1 MNRWLCRLP
10 TAGVWQKEFG
20 FEFPNRI
27 VKHPISCSALSAV
40 HYASYEGR
48 GLAALI
54 VRFALDVLPHQYISR
69 WANNMMTR
77 TKTGPKPKPFSELI
91 RKNAASCGYT
101 VVRAS
106 DRTGTAVVCCLK
118 CQQTHTTKKSYR
130 IDLCSCVRKRPFYG
144 VERTTKSHK
153 QELIDRGLDSE
164 YKVLSKVEKDVFRY
178 RHLACGRVFR
188 SHMGLLWQNRT
199 VAHFCKACR
208 QDALDGHKRSL
219 DLVLNSLSQ
228 KMPSLKLVS
237 DFVPGITQSITVRDS
252 KCGHQFDLAVF
263 KVTEKSKHSSMLR
276 CPVCHPRS
284 VWFEF
289 EVAGKKFKTRS
300 RVEQRFV
307 EFLVTER
314 GINPADIH
322 YEPKDHVAYRC
333 PVSGKRKQYIPD
345 FRVKNV
351 LVEVKDLNSLGV
363 GGSYHWQ
370 SKEEALIVNRAKCEA
385 ANRKFADYRVYV
397 LLRSGRFRKVNDFW
411 SAQEQKRLNLI

>member
-1 MNRWLCRLP
+1 MNRWLCRWL
-10 TAGVWQKEFG
+10 TAGVWRKAFG
-20 FEFPNRI
+20 FEFPNR
-27 VKHPISCSALSAV
+27 VLKHPISCSALSAV

-54 VRFALDVLPHQYISR
+54 VRFALDVLPLQYISR

-77 TKTGPKPKPFSELI
+77 KKPGPKPKLFSELI
-91 RKNAASCGYT
+91 RKNAESCGYR

-106 DRTGTAVVCCLK
+106 DRTQTAIVCCLH
-118 CQQTHTTKKSYR
+118 CQRIQTTTKSYR
-130 IDLCSCVRKRPFYG
+130 IDLCRCVRKRPFYG

-153 QELIDRGLDSE
+153 QELVDRGLDSE
-164 YKVLSKVEKDVFRY
+164 YQVLSKVEKDVFRY
-178 RHLACGRVFR
+178 RHLKCDRVFQ
-188 SHMGLLWQNRT
+188 SHMSLLWQNKT

-208 QDALDGHKRSL
+208 QDALDGNKRSL

-228 KMPSLKLVS
+228 KMPTLELVS
-237 DFVPGITQSITVRDS
+237 EFVPGTTQTITVRDS
-252 KCGHQFDLAVF
+252 QCGHQFDLAVF

-276 CPVCHPRS
+276 CPKCYPRS

-289 EVAGKKFKTRS
+289 EVAGKQFKTRS

-307 EFLVTER
+307 EFLVKER

-322 YEPKDHVAYRC
+322 YEPPDHVVYRC
-333 PVSGKRKQYIPD
+333 PVSGKCKQYMPD

-363 GGSYHWQ
+363 GGAYHWQ
-370 SKEEALIVNRAKCEA
+370 SKDEALIVNRAKCEA
-385 ANRKFADYRVYV
+385 AKKKFADYRVYV
-397 LLRSGRFRKVNDFW
+397 LLRSGRFRKANDFW
-411 SAQEQKRLNLI
+411 SAKEQTRLNSI